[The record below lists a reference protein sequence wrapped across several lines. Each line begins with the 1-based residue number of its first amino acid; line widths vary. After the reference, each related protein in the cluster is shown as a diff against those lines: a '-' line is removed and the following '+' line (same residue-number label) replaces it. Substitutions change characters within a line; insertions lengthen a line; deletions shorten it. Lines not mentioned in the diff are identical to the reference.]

1 MRQLGMLQITPS
13 TCSYNS
19 DPVFS
24 NRDHLLFSTGL
35 EIGMQRDKER
45 QQQKELFHT
54 CSALSKETAASFHC
68 SHTSLSESM
77 ASSYFWFATL
87 SANRLS
93 LWKTQQ
99 RIKHAWTWRLPLQGI
114 SSDTK
119 IHAVSVYLIGSLVSW
134 CWAQPNA
141 GMNLPPG
148 FHHNFHSRKWTIPW
162 HANWVL
168 LIFFNWDIVD
178 IFNSF
183 RVYNVMI
190 HNVCIYC

>member
-1 MRQLGMLQITPS
+1 MCKEIKAATKATVSYLFCSFKGNGCLFPLFPHELKRINGVELLLICYSYQPIDYPS
-13 TCSYNS
+13 GKHN
-19 DPVFS
+19 
-24 NRDHLLFSTGL
+24 
-35 EIGMQRDKER
+35 KE
-45 QQQKELFHT
+45 
-54 CSALSKETAASFHC
+54 
-68 SHTSLSESM
+68 
-77 ASSYFWFATL
+77 
-87 SANRLS
+87 
-93 LWKTQQ
+93 

-114 SSDTK
+114 SNDTK
-119 IHAVSVYLIGSLVSW
+119 IHAISVYLIGSLVSW

-148 FHHNFHSRKWTIPW
+148 FHQNFHSRKWAIPW

-168 LIFFNWDIVD
+168 LLFFNWDIVD